1 MRLIICFF
9 LICTMLNIS
18 NIVFKYRKKS
28 VPPPLKE
35 AQISIRLSRQTNLT
49 LFILLCPKNCFFISL
64 TWILYLIVNQILFVF
79 LHFYS
84 LHIIS
89 RFLSVIQNFIKTILS
104 SIFNILIYNQNNF
117 FFTLI
122 LLDSDLLFSFFYF

>member
-49 LFILLCPKNCFFISL
+49 LFILPCPKNCFFISL